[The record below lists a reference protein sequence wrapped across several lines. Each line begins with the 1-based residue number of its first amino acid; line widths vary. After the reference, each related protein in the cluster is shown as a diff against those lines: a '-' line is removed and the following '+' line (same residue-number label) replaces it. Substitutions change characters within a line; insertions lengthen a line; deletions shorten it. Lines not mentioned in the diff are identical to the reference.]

1 MNRIQKMVLASLAA
15 AGLAQCPAA
24 ATEYPDRPIRMVVG
38 YAAGGPTDV
47 IARIVAT
54 HMSEQLSQPVVVE
67 NKPAASAH
75 IATQDVMNAAPDG
88 YKVLASSLALTVN
101 PLLYPD
107 RYRYEADRAF
117 EPITNIANLPM
128 VLVVSR
134 DSPYRS
140 LSDLIADAKVHPDQL
155 TFGSSGLGGSAHLA
169 AEMLSS
175 RTGIRMLHIPYKG
188 NGPALQDMI
197 GGRLAFMFYPS
208 IGIANYVASGALRVL
223 AVGAKAPMADFPGV
237 PTLDSLGLQGF
248 EEGAPWVGLLAPL
261 GTPRPIVD
269 TLNRAALAAL
279 NQPGVRE
286 ELGKLGAYVIGDSPD
301 EFRAF
306 LIKDKARWAAVIEQ
320 GNVKGE

>member
-1 MNRIQKMVLASLAA
+1 MNRIHKLVLAALAA
-15 AGLAQCPAA
+15 AGLTQCAA
-24 ATEYPDRPIRMVVG
+24 AAAEYPDRPIRMVVG

-54 HMSEQLSQPVVVE
+54 QMSEPLGQPVVVE

-107 RYRYEADRAF
+107 RYSYEADKAF

-128 VLVVSR
+128 VLVVRR

-140 LSDLIADAKVHPDQL
+140 LSDLIADAKAHPGQL

-175 RTGIRMLHIPYKG
+175 GVGIRMLHIPYKG
-188 NGPALQDMI
+188 NGPALQDLI

-208 IGIANYVASGALRVL
+208 IGIANYVAGGALRVL

-248 EEGAPWVGLLAPL
+248 EDGAPWVGLLAPL
-261 GTPRPIVD
+261 GTPRPIID
-269 TLNRAALAAL
+269 KLNRAAIAAL

-306 LIKDKARWAAVIEQ
+306 LIKDKTRWAAVIEQ

>member
-1 MNRIQKMVLASLAA
+1 MNRVLTMVAASLVA
-15 AGLAQCPAA
+15 AGMAPGPAEA
-24 ATEYPDRPIRMVVG
+24 AEYPDHPIRMVVG

-54 HMSEQLSQPVVVE
+54 HMSGQLGQTVLVE

-75 IATQDVMNAAPDG
+75 IATQEVMNAAPDG
-88 YKVLASSLALTVN
+88 YKLLASSLALTVN

-107 RYRYEADRAF
+107 RYRYEADQAF
-117 EPITNIANLPM
+117 EPITNIASLPM
-128 VLVVSR
+128 VLIARS

-140 LSDLIADAKVHPDQL
+140 LSDLVADARARPGQL

-208 IGIANYVASGALRVL
+208 IGIAGYVAGGTLRVL
-223 AVGAKAPMADFPGV
+223 AVGAKAPMAEFPGV

-248 EEGAPWVGLLAPL
+248 EEGAPWVGLLAPS
-261 GTPRPIVD
+261 GTSRTIVD
-269 TLNRAALAAL
+269 KLNRAAIAAL
-279 NQPGVRE
+279 DQPGVRE

-301 EFRAF
+301 EFRTF

-320 GNVKGE
+320 GHVKGE